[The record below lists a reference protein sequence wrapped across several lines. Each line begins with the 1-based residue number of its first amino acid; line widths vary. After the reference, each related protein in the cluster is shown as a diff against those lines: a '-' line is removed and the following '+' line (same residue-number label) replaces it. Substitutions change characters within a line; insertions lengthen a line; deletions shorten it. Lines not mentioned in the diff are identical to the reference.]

1 MLRPQTD
8 TARVSIL
15 ETIVHGIVSVSV
27 IASATVLSA
36 LRDLDTT
43 TYSVVVGAG
52 IAASGAVSVLQGRV
66 NNGKVRGEVIALS
79 QIPGGKRATDPPR
92 ISVAEPRNGDT
103 T

>member
-27 IASATVLSA
+27 IASATVLAA

-43 TYSVVVGAG
+43 TYAAVVGAG
-52 IAASGAVSVLQGRV
+52 IAASGAVSVLQARAS
-66 NNGKVRGEVIALS
+66 NGKVRGEVIALS
-79 QIPGGKRATDPPR
+79 QMPGGHRATDPPR
-92 ISVAEPRNGDT
+92 VPIADHDAEATR
-103 T
+103 